1 MQFGSLQ
8 HLWLLWLLAA
18 LAAFYLYVFKRK
30 KRNLERFAKNELLK
44 TLINSVSTRKQ
55 KIKPLLIILSTLFLI
70 LTLTQ
75 PEWGFHWE
83 EVKRKGID
91 IIIALDVSKSML
103 ADDIKPSRLERAK
116 IEIKSLINTL
126 KGDRIGLV
134 AFAGSAFLQCPL
146 TLDYAAAKLFLDNID
161 IESIPRGGT
170 DIGGAIKKAVEAF
183 EGKEKK
189 HRALIL
195 ITDGED
201 HRKRA
206 MDAVEEA
213 KKKGVVI
220 YTIGIG
226 RQEGAPIPIIDE
238 KGNKRYVRDRSG
250 NIVLSKLDTVLLQK
264 IALMTGGKKGTIGA
278 GTFPLEDIY
287 RDEISKMEKKEL
299 KSKRHK
305 RFEQRFQWPLAMAI
319 ILLFL
324 EAIMSERKTSVYN
337 SGRLPISGIQ
347 KQGGRG

>member
-1 MQFGSLQ
+1 MEFGTLNY
-8 HLWLLWLLAA
+8 LWLLWLLPG
-18 LAAFYLYVFKRK
+18 LVVFYLYTFKQK
-30 KRNLERFAKNELLK
+30 KRTLEQFVGKELFK
-44 TLINSVSTRKQ
+44 TLINSVSIKKQ
-55 KIKPLLIILSTLFLI
+55 RVKPLLIILSILFLI
-70 LTLTQ
+70 LAIIQ
-75 PEWGFHWE
+75 PKWGFHWE

-146 TLDYAAAKLFLDNID
+146 TLDYSAAKLFLDNID

-170 DIGGAIKKAVEAF
+170 DIGGAIKKAVGAF
-183 EGKEKK
+183 EGREKK

-201 HRKRA
+201 HKERV

-213 KKKGVVI
+213 RKKGVVI

-226 RQEGAPIPIIDE
+226 RQEGAPIPIRDE
-238 KGNKRYVRDRSG
+238 KGNKRYVRDKSG

-264 IALMTGGKKGTIGA
+264 VALMTGGKKGTIGA
-278 GTFPLEDIY
+278 GAFPLEDIY

-299 KSKRHK
+299 ESKRHK
-305 RFEQRFQWPLAMAI
+305 RFENRFQWPLAIAI

-324 EAIMSERKTSVYN
+324 EAIMSERKVSVDKR
-337 SGRLPISGIQ
+337 RLPLFRI
-347 KQGGRG
+347 KRRGNRE